1 MRWAVLGGSS
11 RIYRKALAPALAE
24 LGHEVVAA
32 PSRDGESL
40 EPYRAALGR
49 PDVDAVYVPLP
60 NHLHAEWIHRSLDAG
75 KHVLCEK
82 PLTLTAADTRE
93 VFDHAAAVG
102 RVVME
107 AYVWPHHPRAQRLLD
122 MSRDGSIGWPQSGST
137 AFSWPIDMAS
147 GDHRLDLRGA
157 GSLFDLGIYCIA
169 PFLMISRR
177 EPIHLTANAVRNRSG
192 VDISMSGWVDWGAGF
207 GSGFHV
213 SFDAPVHR
221 RLSLSCSE
229 AVLEIDEFTPGP
241 LSPSTIAVR
250 RRDGSQHTVECAGAS
265 PYTEMVRHFADVV
278 GGADPVFGPGESMR
292 LARILEGL
300 HAASVR

>member
-11 RIYRKALAPALAE
+11 RIYRTALAPAFAE
-24 LGHEVVAA
+24 LGHEVVDA
-32 PSRDGESL
+32 PSRNGDSL
-40 EPYRAALGR
+40 ESYQSAIRR
-49 PDVDAVYVPLP
+49 SDVDAVYVPLP

-82 PLTLTAADTRE
+82 PLTLTAADTDA
-93 VFDHAAAVG
+93 VLDHAEAVG

-107 AYVWPHHPRAQRLLD
+107 AYVWPHHPRAIRLLELA
-122 MSRDGSIGWPQSGST
+122 RGGSLGWPQSGAT

-157 GSLFDLGIYCIA
+157 GCLFDLGIYCIA
-169 PFLMISRR
+169 PFMMVSRR

-192 VDISMSGWVDWGAGF
+192 VDISMSGWIDWGAGF

-213 SFDAPVHR
+213 SFDAPMNR
-221 RLSLSCSE
+221 RLSLTCSD
-229 AVLEIDEFTPGP
+229 AVLDVDDFTPGP
-241 LSPSTIAVR
+241 QSPSTLVVR
-250 RRDGSQHTVECAGAS
+250 RRDRSQLTVECAGAK
-265 PYTEMVRHFADVV
+265 PYTEMVRHFAAVV
-278 GGADPVFGPGESMR
+278 DGAEAVFGADESRR

-300 HAASVR
+300 HVASVR